1 MDSLQ
6 DLATPNKI
14 EHEILLSSLPPT
26 PKHST
31 AFTIEF
37 DDMNNNSDQLKA
49 NQKSKRFDR
58 ENSLRDSLRKY
69 APEKLE
75 KLTKVR
81 AKDDSGI
88 GTQPAESDRGSNLS
102 DGASFLIQKMFNG
115 GKCKSA
121 AVSKAASKA
130 CSQQQ
135 NKNRTTNSK
144 DFKSSSSKSTPVK
157 LRNFNTNS
165 FNSFNNSHNSA
176 TSKTSSSSFRSPTT
190 LEREMD
196 SGVCVEDQSSSSYL
210 KDEDVISETLSE
222 TGTYTVELD
231 NQDPIAEEARKRI
244 NEIFGVKEEKYQPV
258 GKQRLDSMSSSGDSS
273 ANSKHSF
280 KISSV
285 KKSSALKNPQNDLQ
299 PKTENGSTEHLAFR
313 RSSLQSASLRRQN
326 SFSKSSAGKLSVCK
340 SAVSSNSKP
349 NSSNSTKKS
358 QLNQNISL
366 INQNNTFVFNCATNP
381 PGHGGGPN
389 SLLNRARA
397 NSITRSHLTKQRR
410 IKKEPLNG
418 GTYDDSTSVKS
429 EDASTGGS
437 TDLSSINS
445 DKCKSDTGQ
454 ATSLRFNRAFALRRA
469 RLGIDTPPSTPK
481 NSSKPNSQLVG
492 HSAIPQFTNQSRSS
506 SQGSAPTEFFDR
518 SDGGR
523 FSLRASKP
531 PIASRQTGKL
541 AANKSK
547 LANPEPSVNHLV
559 KHDSSSSLI
568 SAISASKSKVVGKL
582 MNQADYLKNAH
593 VRANSFGG
601 NDRNSPLSVMSE
613 TAHGALVHPGSH
625 QLAKPRLSS
634 ALSNSSNNTMSNAST
649 SEDLSNVSDQINVK
663 NLQNLSPFQ
672 LGRRIYSTKPHY
684 MAQTNSFR
692 NRLEENGAG
701 SNPAYSNGNNVELL
715 SHEHSSLPPHPFSS
729 QTQSNELA
737 PFPLSTEKKKFGQLS
752 VAGNSFNFNSSGG
765 SNSNK
770 SLSALDY
777 LVLSAVN
784 ELSFKLRCKLRQIL
798 DAEKSKYP
806 VNNENRILIEELLPQ
821 VNLAE
826 YRNSENSS
834 EKTISRDLS
843 NVLKN
848 LKRVEQSLEGM
859 RLIYHAKPPQVV
871 CLTKFCFSLSSFPTN
886 SDQPAARIEQFA
898 EQIKGRLNE

>member
-14 EHEILLSSLPPT
+14 EHEIILSSLPPT
-26 PKHST
+26 PKHCT

-37 DDMNNNSDQLKA
+37 DDMNNNSSQLKA
-49 NQKSKRFDR
+49 GQKLKRFDR

-81 AKDDSGI
+81 AKDDSSI
-88 GTQPAESDRGSNLS
+88 ATQSADADRSNLS

-121 AVSKAASKA
+121 TAAVSKATGKVT
-130 CSQQQ
+130 SQQQ
-135 NKNRTTNSK
+135 NKNKTTTKNSI
-144 DFKSSSSKSTPVK
+144 DFKSASCKSTPVK
-157 LRNFNTNS
+157 LRNFNSNS
-165 FNSFNNSHNSA
+165 FGSFNNSHNST
-176 TSKTSSSSFRSPTT
+176 TSKTSSSSFRSPTS
-190 LEREMD
+190 REMD

-210 KDEDVISETLSE
+210 KDEDAISETLSE

-244 NEIFGVKEEKYQPV
+244 NEIFGVKEEKYKPI
-258 GKQRLDSMSSSGDSS
+258 GKQRLDSMSSDSS
-273 ANSKHSF
+273 SSSKANSKHSF
-280 KISSV
+280 KISSIKKV
-285 KKSSALKNPQNDLQ
+285 YTPETSNRTRHNSEKSSALKKNQQAGLQ
-299 PKTENGSTEHLAFR
+299 VKTENGSTERLSFR

-326 SFSKSSAGKLSVCK
+326 SFSKSSAGKLSASK
-340 SAVSSNSKP
+340 SAAASSNSKP

-366 INQNNTFVFNCATNP
+366 INQNNTFVFNCATNSP
-381 PGHGGGPN
+381 SHSNGPA

-397 NSITRSHLTKQRR
+397 NSITRHHLTGKQRQ

-418 GTYDDSTSVKS
+418 AYDDSNSVKS
-429 EDASTGGS
+429 EDASTAGS

-445 DKCKSDTGQ
+445 DKCKSDTGH

-469 RLGIDTPPSTPK
+469 RLGIDTPLLTPK
-481 NSSKPNSQLVG
+481 NSSKPNS
-492 HSAIPQFTNQSRSS
+492 HPSAIPQITSQSRSS
-506 SQGSAPTEFFDR
+506 SQCSAPNEYFDR

-531 PIASRQTGKL
+531 PIAGRQT
-541 AANKSK
+541 SK
-547 LANPEPSVNHLV
+547 LAVAKLSNLAADSNLV
-559 KHDSSSSLI
+559 KHESSSSLI
-568 SAISASKSKVVGKL
+568 STISASKNKVVGKL
-582 MNQADYLKNAH
+582 ISQTDYLKSAH

-613 TAHGALVHPGSH
+613 TAHGGNPGGH
-625 QLAKPRLSS
+625 QARPRLSS

-649 SEDLSNVSDQINVK
+649 SEDLSNMSDQVNVK
-663 NLQNLSPFQ
+663 NLQHLSPFQ

-692 NRLEENGAG
+692 NRLEENGCGNLSYA
-701 SNPAYSNGNNVELL
+701 NGTE
-715 SHEHSSLPPHPFSS
+715 SHDHSSLPLQSFSS
-729 QTQSNELA
+729 QIQPSELA
-737 PFPLSTEKKKFGQLS
+737 PSSLLIEPKKFGQLTT
-752 VAGNSFNFNSSGG
+752 AGTNFNFISSSSG
-765 SNSNK
+765 SK

-821 VNLAE
+821 VNLTE

-848 LKRVEQSLEGM
+848 LKRIEQSLEGKY
-859 RLIYHAKPPQVV
+859 LIFK
-871 CLTKFCFSLSSFPTN
+871 
-886 SDQPAARIEQFA
+886 
-898 EQIKGRLNE
+898 